1 MQGGGLFNRDES
13 LGGSGSPAEFSC
25 VQASPHGSL
34 GLGEPAWEAAVG
46 EALEGG
52 GAPYRVRV
60 ARGDQGREGRR
71 GPGLAVC
78 ATQGA
83 PGDRGRAFASFS
95 KQHGR
100 AEGARLPVQQPLES
114 PNLIMG

>member
-1 MQGGGLFNRDES
+1 MQGGGLFNRDAP
-13 LGGSGSPAEFSC
+13 LVGSASPAEFSC
-25 VQASPHGSL
+25 MQASPHGSL

-71 GPGLAVC
+71 APRLAVC

-83 PGDRGRAFASFS
+83 PGGRGRAFAFS